1 VAQGVVGAF
10 AVLSIGVWAQ
20 SDRSVNTIVWSLF
33 ALGIGLPILGLL
45 GLVGDAA
52 RRGRFRLTPAV
63 PLVVVSILLLLGS
76 VVAGLLWSLNLA
88 GSGTLFGL
96 DVRLLGAAQVTF
108 VGASVVTGVLAALFH
123 WAPQFWGGPVRSG
136 PAYAAAGLTIL
147 GGGLLATVVLVQGI
161 VQRDGVRTANEVF
174 GVFVILASLAYLLG
188 VLSALSAVRGA
199 AADPSGDDEIVQG
212 ETLEWALP
220 TPAHG
225 DRIPDD
231 LPAVESP
238 YPLAAD
244 DPTTEVA
251 R

>member
-1 VAQGVVGAF
+1 MTADVDARE
-10 AVLSIGVWAQ
+10 
-20 SDRSVNTIVWSLF
+20 RST
-33 ALGIGLPILGLL
+33 
-45 GLVGDAA
+45 
-52 RRGRFRLTPAV
+52 TP
-63 PLVVVSILLLLGS
+63 
-76 VVAGLLWSLNLA
+76 W
-88 GSGTLFGL
+88 
-96 DVRLLGAAQVTF
+96 F
-108 VGASVVTGVLAALFH
+108 V
-123 WAPQFWGGPVRSG
+123 
-136 PAYAAAGLTIL
+136 
-147 GGGLLATVVLVQGI
+147 LATVVLVQGI

-174 GVFVILASLAYLLG
+174 GVVVILASLAYLLG

-199 AADPSGDDEIVQG
+199 AADPSGEDGEIVRG

-244 DPTTEVA
+244 DTTTEVA